1 MIAVASGT
9 LAGCGIKVT
18 MARPAAATAPT
29 STLVPDSEVPR
40 IEVDAAY
47 GEVRAGT
54 AVLVD
59 VRGDAAWR
67 SRHAAG
73 ALSIPLEDIEAAP
86 TKALAGVPAG
96 KRPILYCT

>member
-1 MIAVASGT
+1 
-9 LAGCGIKVT
+9 
-18 MARPAAATAPT
+18 MARPAATTGPT

-59 VRGDAAWR
+59 VRGDPAWR
-67 SRHAAG
+67 SRHATG

-86 TKALAGVPAG
+86 NKALAGVPAG